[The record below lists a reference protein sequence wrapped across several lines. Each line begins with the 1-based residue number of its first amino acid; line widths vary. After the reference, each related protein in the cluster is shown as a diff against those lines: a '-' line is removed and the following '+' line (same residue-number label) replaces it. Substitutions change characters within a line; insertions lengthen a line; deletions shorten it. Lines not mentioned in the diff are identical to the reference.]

1 MKKVFVFFCMLF
13 AASFVGAQTTIEVLE
28 VKTDSSVLY
37 QFKESTV
44 KDGREVAFRLFP
56 ENPIGKSDFGD
67 YIFNLTIPMHQ
78 AVQQANAV
86 IKESSASISNLS
98 SYVDSLLG
106 PGTYKAKYD
115 NEVVRGLDGSWTI
128 LTSSGDKITDAV
140 AVAIKDGV
148 ATIGGKS
155 SNLKLV
161 EDGIEIGKGIFPD
174 PVMFSLEDGLFVASL
189 GGNKLILK
197 Q

>member
-1 MKKVFVFFCMLF
+1 MKKNIILFFIMF
-13 AASFVGAQTTIEVLE
+13 ATLLKAQTSIEV
-28 VKTDSSVLY
+28 VKVDTDSTVLY
-37 QFKESTV
+37 QFKESTK
-44 KDGREVAFRLFP
+44 KDGKEVGFRLFP
-56 ENPIGKSDFGD
+56 ENPIGKSEFGD

-86 IKESSASISNLS
+86 IKESSASIYSLS

-115 NEVVRGLDGSWTI
+115 KEVVRGLDGSWTI